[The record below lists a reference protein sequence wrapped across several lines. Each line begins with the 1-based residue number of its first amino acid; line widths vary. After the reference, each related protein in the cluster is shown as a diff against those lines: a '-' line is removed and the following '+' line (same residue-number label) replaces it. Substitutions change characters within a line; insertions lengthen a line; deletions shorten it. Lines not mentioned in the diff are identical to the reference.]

1 MMHYKGYIGHLV
13 FDDEA
18 EIFHGEVINTR
29 DVITFQ
35 GKSVEEIKKEFKE
48 SVDDYLEFCASRNE
62 SPDKPF
68 SGKLSLRLDPEIHQ
82 QAYVAARKEKKSLNS
97 WIIDSLIQR
106 LHAS

>member
-1 MMHYKGYIGHLV
+1 MMQYKGYIGHLV

-35 GKSVEEIKKEFKE
+35 GKSVEEIKKEFRE
-48 SVDDYLEFCASRNE
+48 SVDDYLEFCESRNE

-68 SGKLSLRLDPEIHQ
+68 SGKLSLRLEPELHQ
-82 QAYVAARKEKKSLNS
+82 QAFIAAKKEKKSLNS
-97 WIIDSLIQR
+97 WIVDSLLHR
-106 LHAS
+106 LHAL